1 MNERLYLQKIDIIRW
16 QKGEHKTEEDYVS
29 IEEPLALEVNGQ
41 RVAVLMRLPGAE
53 KELAIGFL
61 ISEGII
67 DNFNDIQMLSHC
79 GSIMPG
85 EVSEDPLAPSR
96 NIVKIQATH
105 LNRAK
110 DTATLLI
117 RSGCGR
123 TSVEDIVDQLPKVH
137 SNLEMGIDSLTRI
150 AKEILDQQEVRKMAG
165 GVHLAALFDAQGQ
178 MLVTYE
184 DIGRHNAADKVIGYA
199 LLNGISLADKILY
212 TTGRASYELVTKGAR
227 MNIPV
232 IASKSSP
239 TSLAVEFA
247 RNTEITLC
255 GFVRPN
261 RANIYSGEKR
271 IIFTD

>member
-1 MNERLYLQKIDIIRW
+1 MNERLYLQKIDMIRW
-16 QKGEHKTEEDYVS
+16 KNGEYKAEEDYIS

-41 RVAVLMRLPGAE
+41 RVAVLLRLPGAE
-53 KELAIGFL
+53 KELATGFL
-61 ISEGII
+61 ISEGMIN
-67 DNFNDIQMLSHC
+67 DFNDIKMIVHC
-79 GSIMPG
+79 GSLMPG
-85 EVSEDPLAPSR
+85 EVSSDPLTPSR
-96 NIVKIQATH
+96 NIVTVHAKQV
-105 LNRAK
+105 NRPK

-123 TSVEDIVDQLPKVH
+123 TSVDEIVNQLPKVH
-137 SNLEMGIDSLTRI
+137 SDIQIKIETLTKI

-165 GVHLAALFDAQGQ
+165 GVHLAALFDAEGR
-178 MLVTYE
+178 MLVAYE
-184 DIGRHNAADKVIGYA
+184 DVGRHNAADKVIGYS
-199 LLNGISLADKILY
+199 LLNGIDLTDKILY
-212 TTGRASYELVTKGAR
+212 NTGRASYELVTKGAR
-227 MNIPV
+227 MNIPI

-261 RANIYSGEKR
+261 RVNIYSGEKR